1 MGFEAIGI
9 SRHPLQPTVTKVAV
23 SLADKIKTNVANERL
38 SLGRSQMENAVKII
52 KSVSRRAS
60 AAGP

>member
-9 SRHPLQPTVTKVAV
+9 SRHPLQLTVTKVAV
-23 SLADKIKTNVANERL
+23 SLAEKIKTNVANERL
-38 SLGRSQMENAVKII
+38 SLGRSQMENSVKITQ
-52 KSVSRRAS
+52 SVSRCTN